1 MKRRELLGL
10 LGGAALWPLPA
21 SAQRSMPVI
30 GFLAGGSS
38 ASNQP
43 QLSAFW
49 EGMDSSGFAAGRNVA
64 VEYRWAEGHD
74 DLLPGMAAE
83 LVRQHAAVIVAGGS
97 EKAVKAAQRAT
108 ATIPIVFV
116 SGSDPVRSGFV
127 TNLSQPDGNITG
139 LSLAAPELLAKRFE
153 VLHKIAPRLSNFTAL
168 VNPDNSNIDVQLQY
182 LTDSTRRTGIPV
194 PVVNASKES
203 DLGAAFDEIARRRV
217 TGLVV
222 ANDGFLNSQRDLMI
236 AQTTRLAIAAAFGNQ
251 EFVAAGGLV
260 SYGPSS
266 IDAYRQA
273 GTYAGRILN
282 GEKPADLPVQNP
294 IESELAIN
302 LKTAKSLG
310 LNIPPAVLNSA
321 DQVIE

>member
-1 MKRRELLGL
+1 MKRREVLGL
-10 LGGAALWPLPA
+10 LGGAAIWPLSA
-21 SAQRSMPVI
+21 SAQRSIPVI
-30 GFLAGGSS
+30 GFLANGSS

-49 EGMDSSGFAAGRNVA
+49 EGMESSGFANGRNVTA
-64 VEYRWAEGHD
+64 AYRWAEGHD
-74 DLLPGMAAE
+74 DLLPGMATE
-83 LVRQHAAVIVAGGS
+83 LVRQDAAVIVAGGS
-97 EKAVKAAQRAT
+97 DKAVKAAQRAT
-108 ATIPIVFV
+108 PAIPIVFV

-153 VLHKIAPRLSNFTAL
+153 ILHEIAPQLSNFAAL
-168 VNPDNSNIDVQLQY
+168 VNPDNPNIDVQLRY
-182 LTDSTRRTGIPV
+182 LMDSTRRTGIPV
-194 PVVNASKES
+194 HVVNASKET
-203 DLGAAFDEIARRRV
+203 DLGPALDDIAQRRV

-222 ANDGFLNSQRDLMI
+222 ANDGFLNSQRDLLI
-236 AQTTRLAIAAAFGNQ
+236 AQTARLAIAAAFGNQ

-302 LKTAKSLG
+302 RKTARLLG
-310 LNIPPAVLNSA
+310 LNIPPALLASA

>member
-10 LGGAALWPLPA
+10 LGGAAIWPL
-21 SAQRSMPVI
+21 SAGAQQSVPVL
-30 GFLAGGSS
+30 GFLSSGSS

-49 EGMDSSGFAAGRNVA
+49 EGMESSGFANGRNVA
-64 VEYRWAEGHD
+64 AAYRWAEGHD
-74 DLLPGMAAE
+74 DLLPGMANE
-83 LVRQHAAVIVAGGS
+83 LMRQNAAVIVAGGG
-97 EKAVKAAQRAT
+97 EKAVRAAQRAT
-108 ATIPIVFV
+108 AAIPIVFV

-153 VLHKIAPRLSNFTAL
+153 VLHKIAPQLSNFAAL
-168 VNPDNSNIDVQLQY
+168 VNPDNPNIEVQLRY
-182 LTDSTRRTGIPV
+182 LMDSTRRTGIPV
-194 PVVNASKES
+194 QVVNASKES
-203 DLGAAFDEIARRRV
+203 DIGPAFEEIAQRRV

-222 ANDGFLNSQRDLMI
+222 ANDGFLNSRCDLLI
-236 AQTTRLAIAAAFGNQ
+236 AQTARLAIAAAFGNQ

-273 GTYAGRILN
+273 GTYTGRILN
-282 GEKPADLPVQNP
+282 GEKPADLPIQNP
-294 IESELAIN
+294 LEFELAVN
-302 LKTAKSLG
+302 LKTARSLG
-310 LNIPPAVLNSA
+310 LNIPPALLATA

>member
-10 LGGAALWPLPA
+10 LGGAAIWPLSA
-21 SAQRSMPVI
+21 SGQRSMPVI
-30 GFLAGGSS
+30 GFLANGSF

-43 QLSAFW
+43 QLSAFR
-49 EGMDSSGFAAGRNVA
+49 EGMDLNGFADGRNVA

-74 DLLPGMAAE
+74 DLLPGMATE
-83 LVRQHAAVIVAGGS
+83 LARQDAAVIVAGGS

-108 ATIPIVFV
+108 RTIPIIFV

-127 TNLSQPDGNITG
+127 TNPDHPDGNITG
-139 LSLAAPELLAKRFE
+139 FSLAAPELLAKRFE
-153 VLHKIAPRLSNFTAL
+153 VLHKIAPQVSTFAAL
-168 VNPDNSNIDVQLQY
+168 VNPDNPNIEVQLRY
-182 LTDSTRRTGIPV
+182 LTDSTRRTGIAV
-194 PVVNASKES
+194 QVVNASKES
-203 DLGAAFDEIARRRV
+203 DLGPAFDEIAQRRV
-217 TGLVV
+217 AGLVV
-222 ANDGFLNSQRDLMI
+222 ANDGFLNSQGDLLI
-236 AQTTRLAIAAAFGNQ
+236 AQTTRFAIAAAFGNQ
-251 EFVAAGGLV
+251 ELVTAGGLV

-294 IESELAIN
+294 IEFELAIN
-302 LKTAKSLG
+302 LKTARSLG
-310 LNIPPAVLNSA
+310 LNIPPALLATA